1 MRKTRLF
8 LLALLATAL
17 FSCKPDPTPTPVD
30 PSDTIKPHPVN
41 LKGVYVLNEGVYMSS
56 NASLSFYDPV
66 ADTAASFLFYKANN
80 APIGDVGQSLA
91 MAEGKLYIVVNN
103 SNLIY
108 KVDANTIRIDMTK
121 PFKLLDFYSPRE
133 MHFVAPNKA
142 YVSDLMGT
150 GLWIVNPQDMS
161 HCGFVETGKT
171 TEKMVQVGN
180 ELYVSNWSY
189 YYVNANSHESYNT
202 VQVIDAN
209 NDVKVADI
217 AVGKEPNTMT
227 VDKNGHVWVLCE
239 GRAWDVEHIDDPTI
253 CEEPSLWEIDPQ
265 LKTAQCRYVFEDFV
279 DPQTGENMGYSAS
292 NMKSDPQGRYM
303 YIIVS
308 EMDEYGMSSDS
319 EVRRFDVETLS
330 FSESFCIPA
339 EGKTFYNM
347 AVDPNSGDL
356 YISCIAN
363 PTVNGIVYR
372 YTSDGVLL
380 SSFEAGLFPSAMLF
394 K

>member
-1 MRKTRLF
+1 MKKTKLF

-239 GRAWDVEHIDDPTI
+239 GATW
-253 CEEPSLWEIDPQ
+253 EEDGENPSLWEINPL
-265 LKTAQCRYVFEDFV
+265 LKTAEKRYEFDGTAMVLRANPSGDHLYV
-279 DPQTGENMGYSAS
+279 IYDN
-292 NMKSDPQGRYM
+292 
-303 YIIVS
+303 
-308 EMDEYGMSSDS
+308 
-319 EVRRFDVETLS
+319 EVRRFDIATLALSET
-330 FSESFCIPA
+330 FRIVA
-339 EGKTFYNM
+339 EPQGMFYNM
-347 AVDPNSGDL
+347 AVEPETGDI
-356 YISCIAN
+356 YVTDAKN
-363 PTVNGIVYR
+363 YMMNGTVYR
-372 YTSDGVLL
+372 YSNDGVLL
-380 SSFEAGLFPSAMLF
+380 SSFEAGVIPSAMLF